1 VNWESEAEIR
11 GYKKFFSIADHA
23 SSAIASDPEI
33 PYIRE
38 IHEILDLADPLET
51 MGRSCLIQKLC
62 ASLYKSVLLC
72 GQNVP

>member
-11 GYKKFFSIADHA
+11 GYKKFFSIADRPSA
-23 SSAIASDPEI
+23 AIASDPES

-51 MGRSCLIQKLC
+51 MG
-62 ASLYKSVLLC
+62 
-72 GQNVP
+72 